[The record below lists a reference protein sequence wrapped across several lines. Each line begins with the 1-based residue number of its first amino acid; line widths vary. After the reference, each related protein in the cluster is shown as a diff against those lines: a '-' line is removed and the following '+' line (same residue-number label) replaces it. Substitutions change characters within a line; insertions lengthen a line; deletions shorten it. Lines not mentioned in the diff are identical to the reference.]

1 MKFLYC
7 SPGKKLSYIL
17 YLIFAYFLLVMWR
30 PANGQIPRTL
40 KVGDRLPDVR
50 VSNVMDYT
58 SSTVSLSDFR
68 GKVLILDFW
77 ASWCGPCV
85 KMLPVLDSLQ
95 RQFDGKVQIFSI
107 TKESEQQVRSFFAKY
122 HRRNPKRIALPGVAG
137 DTVVS
142 HLFSF
147 NAVPHYVWVDPSGI
161 VRAITG
167 MEELTASNLSAM
179 ISGKVPDMAQKTDE
193 ERIPYSAFYPLMLGG
208 NGGDGS
214 GMLYH
219 SLLSRYTPGLGF
231 GHSILRDSTA
241 HFRVTLKNCERAWFF
256 KIAHSNAGI
265 LFNETNTIFQV
276 RDKARLTSSLVGGPY
291 ERWLQDGNGF
301 CYELAVPLDKE
312 KLAFELMQKDLR
324 LYFPEYSSAVE
335 TRDTACLALRRISTS
350 RALASTGGKTLLDLG
365 PYEWKVSNATIKQII
380 RRLNYFQRLDK
391 IIIDQ
396 TGYQGKLDM
405 LLTAGYSDLK
415 ALNSE
420 LAKYGFALEPVQ
432 APIQVLVIRDNDQ
445 H

>member
-1 MKFLYC
+1 MKLIYC
-7 SPGKKLSYIL
+7 STGKKLSYIL
-17 YLIFAYFLLVMWR
+17 YLLLAYFLMIMWS
-30 PANGQIPRTL
+30 PAHGQVPRSL
-40 KVGDRLPDVR
+40 QVGDRLPGVR
-50 VSNVMDYT
+50 LSGVMNHT

-77 ASWCGPCV
+77 ASWCGPCI
-85 KMLPVLDSLQ
+85 KMIPVLDSLQ
-95 RQFDGKVQIFSI
+95 RQFDGKVQIFSV
-107 TKESEQQVRSFFAKY
+107 TKESEQQIRSFYLKY
-122 HRRNPKRIALPGVAG
+122 LRRNPQRITVPGVAA

-142 HLFSF
+142 RLFDF
-147 NAVPHYVWVDPSGI
+147 NAVPHYVWVDPSGT

-167 MEELTASNLSAM
+167 MEELTEANLSAM
-179 ISGKVPDMAQKTDE
+179 ISGKVPSMTQKTDE
-193 ERIPYSAFYPLMLGG
+193 QRIPYSAFYPLMLDG

-231 GHSILRDSTA
+231 GHSILRDSTS
-241 HFRVTLKNCERAWFF
+241 HFRITVKNCERAWFF
-256 KIAHSNAGI
+256 KIAYSNAGI

-276 RDKARLTSSLVGGPY
+276 RDKGRLTSSLVGGPY

-301 CYELAVPLDKE
+301 CYELAVPLEKE

-324 LYFPEYSSAVE
+324 LFFPEYISAVE
-335 TRDTACLALRRISTS
+335 TRDTTCLALRRISTS

-391 IIIDQ
+391 IVIDQ
-396 TGYQGKLDM
+396 TGYQGKFDM

-415 ALNSE
+415 ALNAE
-420 LAKYGFALEPVQ
+420 LGKYGFALEPVQ

-445 H
+445 P